1 MRYSIDMKQSL
12 MERLLRPDGPKV
24 PELSRET
31 GIQQTTLYRWLQGAR
46 MGAMQQDGAKNRKGS
61 RTLAEK
67 QALLLESR
75 GLTGDDLGR
84 WLRTTGIHA
93 ETLELWKAEIET
105 ALGGIADQSR
115 REAEFRGEL
124 STLQKE
130 IRRKDKALAEM
141 TALVVLKK
149 KWRRCSVPRNNS
161 RPGATGNSGTRGGGQ
176 SRWCEAEPG
185 LCDSRRHST
194 HTSTL
199 AVELWR

>member
-1 MRYSIDMKQSL
+1 MRHNTDMKQSL
-12 MERLLRPDGPKV
+12 IKRLLRPDGPKV

-31 GIQQTTLYRWLQGAR
+31 GIQQTTLYRWLQQAR
-46 MGAMQQDGAKNRKGS
+46 MSAMQADDVKHRKGS

-75 GLTGDDLGR
+75 GHSGDDLGR

-93 ETLELWKAEIET
+93 ETLEVWKAEIET
-105 ALGGIADQSR
+105 ALSGIADQSR

-130 IRRKDKALAEM
+130 IHRKDKALAEM

-149 KWRRCSVPRNNS
+149 KLE
-161 RPGATGNSGTRGGGQ
+161 TLLGT
-176 SRWCEAEPG
+176 EE
-185 LCDSRRHST
+185 
-194 HTSTL
+194 
-199 AVELWR
+199 